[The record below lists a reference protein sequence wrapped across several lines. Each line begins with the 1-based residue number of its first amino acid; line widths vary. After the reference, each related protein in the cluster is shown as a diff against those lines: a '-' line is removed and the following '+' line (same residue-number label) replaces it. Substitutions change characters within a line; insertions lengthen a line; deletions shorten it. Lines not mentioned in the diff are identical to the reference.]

1 MDIIEL
7 WNALGR
13 PLLRLIFFIS
23 LGLMI
28 GNIIEALNWTRFVA
42 KLAQP
47 VTGFARLKDIA
58 GASFSLAF
66 FSGVA
71 ANSMLSEGYDKG
83 NMSRQDLV
91 FANLFNS
98 MPTYFLHLPTMFFL
112 TVPFIGSAGVLYV
125 GLTFLSAILRTIF
138 IVVLGHFVLPP
149 LTESCVPCR
158 LDEHK
163 SNTWQEALHKSWQRF
178 KKRIKRVNM
187 ITVPIY
193 IAVFFLNRHG
203 AFAML
208 EDFLSEHVGV
218 FSWLP
223 PEALSI
229 VVLHVAAEFAAGL
242 ATAGALLE
250 NGTIQVKDVVL
261 ALLIGNVM
269 SSPMRMFR
277 HQFPYYAGIFKPALA
292 MRLIVYNQALRMS
305 SIILVALAYAV
316 LG

>member
-1 MDIIEL
+1 MELFEL
-7 WNALGR
+7 WSALGK
-13 PLLRLIFFIS
+13 PLLRLVFFIS

-47 VTGFARLKDIA
+47 ITGFARLKDVA

-66 FSGVA
+66 FSGIA
-71 ANSMLSEGYDKG
+71 ANSMLSESYDKG
-83 NMSRQDLV
+83 DIGRQDLI

-112 TVPFIGSAGVLYV
+112 TVPFIGAAGVLYV

-149 LTESCVPCR
+149 MTEGCIPCR

-163 SNTWQEALHKSWQRF
+163 SNTWKEALLKSWQRF
-178 KKRIKRVNM
+178 KKRIKRVLM

-203 AFAML
+203 VFTML
-208 EDFLSEHVGV
+208 EGFLSENVGI

-261 ALLIGNVM
+261 ALLLGNIL

-277 HQFPYYAGIFKPALA
+277 HQFPYYAGIFKPAMA
-292 MRLIVYNQALRMS
+292 MRLIVYNQTLRMS
-305 SIILVALAYAV
+305 SIILVALGYAF